1 MSCKRRETTDIVSVV
16 WYMDVYIYIYII
28 VFLGV
33 HPMPVSTSLGVT
45 RLIEREVEDH
55 SGSARREHCACH
67 RFIDID
73 GIQTD
78 QSKV

>member
-1 MSCKRRETTDIVSVV
+1 MSVLYGIWMC
-16 WYMDVYIYIYII
+16 IYIYII